1 MRASNRRPKSAAV
14 GAGRDRIIL
23 MSVCGLLD
31 ILGTF
36 FAALHSYAS
45 ATEVYVGTT
54 DINGQWKRPSVG
66 ASPSNGGFEDQQ
78 FARFLEAANHL
89 GENLDT
95 IFAASFA
102 KIIANASLT
111 P

>member
-45 ATEVYVGTT
+45 ATEVYVGLPT
-54 DINGQWKRPSVG
+54 
-66 ASPSNGGFEDQQ
+66 
-78 FARFLEAANHL
+78 
-89 GENLDT
+89 
-95 IFAASFA
+95 
-102 KIIANASLT
+102 
-111 P
+111 